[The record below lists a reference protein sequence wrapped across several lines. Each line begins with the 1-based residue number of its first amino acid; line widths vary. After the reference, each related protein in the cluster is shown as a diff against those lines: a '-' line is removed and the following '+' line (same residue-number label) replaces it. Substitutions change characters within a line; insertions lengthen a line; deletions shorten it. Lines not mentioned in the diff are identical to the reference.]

1 MGYESV
7 VVSKADLKWG
17 LTKDGCCPE
26 NKYIHGKTGFKKKK
40 KIEALSQ
47 RAIGY
52 SILQPLNDLARRSCF
67 LFAAG
72 FLSILPI

>member
-40 KIEALSQ
+40 KNRS
-47 RAIGY
+47 
-52 SILQPLNDLARRSCF
+52 SITKSNWL
-67 LFAAG
+67 
-72 FLSILPI
+72 